1 MGKVMGDYKSPGF
14 IGQTFFTADFKSAG
28 TPDGRQDFKSVGTP
42 DGRQDFKSVGT
53 PSGRLEYPVRRFD
66 GFAIRRL
73 KMSQPLYAL
82 GICNPQQSV
91 LAHLLLGDYK
101 SPGFIGRTF
110 FYGGFQIRRDA

>member
-1 MGKVMGDYKSPGF
+1 MVIDGESYGGLQIPGF

-28 TPDGRQDFKSVGTP
+28 TPDGRQ
-42 DGRQDFKSVGT
+42 
-53 PSGRLEYPVRRFD
+53 EYPVRRFD
-66 GFAIRRL
+66 GFAIRRQ

-82 GICNPQQSV
+82 EICNPQQSD

-110 FYGGFQIRRDA
+110 FTADFKSAGTPSGRQA